1 MCIGIPYIIVLLFI
15 AFCRYYIFFFL
26 FFSFLSFFLFF
37 FFYKLEVCGNPALS
51 KSVSA
56 IFTVAFAYFL
66 SLGHILVI
74 LIMFQTLHQQADYD
88 LL

>member
-15 AFCRYYIFFFL
+15 AFFRYYIFLFL
-26 FFSFLSFFLFF
+26 FFFF

-56 IFTVAFAYFL
+56 IFAVAFAYFL

-74 LIMFQTLHQQADYD
+74 LMFQTLHQQADYD